1 MVQLDAVRWVSS
13 AWRSWLIHSAR
24 TGIGTAAALAAARL
38 LSTPEAY
45 WAPITTIIVMQSTL
59 GAAWDVSKPRFIGT
73 ALGAALGGLLAS
85 YLHPGVIVI
94 GGAIFALGLICAA
107 LRLDQSAYRF
117 AGVTLMI
124 VTLVVRGNTP
134 VVIAAHRFVEVSLG
148 IAVALALTALWP
160 GRELELASGKS

>member
-1 MVQLDAVRWVSS
+1 M
-13 AWRSWLIHSAR
+13 
-24 TGIGTAAALAAARL
+24 
-38 LSTPEAY
+38 PEAY

-85 YLHPGVIVI
+85 YPHPGIIVL
-94 GGAIFALGLICAA
+94 GVAIFALGLICAA

-117 AGVTLMI
+117 AGITLMI
-124 VTLVVRGNTP
+124 VTLVARGNAP

-148 IAVALALTALWP
+148 IAVALTLTALWP
-160 GRELELASGKS
+160 GRELASGKT